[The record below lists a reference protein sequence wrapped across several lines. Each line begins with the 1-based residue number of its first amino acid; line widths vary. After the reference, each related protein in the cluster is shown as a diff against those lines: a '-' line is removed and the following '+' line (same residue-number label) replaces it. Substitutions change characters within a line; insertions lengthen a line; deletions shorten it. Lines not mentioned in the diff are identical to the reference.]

1 MVVTT
6 RTDEPTAAEP
16 TAAEPLHARIT
27 PFEAAG
33 LALLAVAIVQNHLRR
48 RTTSVAMRAYA
59 IRRQAR
65 MSIVQPGATTALVA
79 GLLLE
84 HSRRARS

>member
-1 MVVTT
+1 LTVVTT
-6 RTDEPTAAEP
+6 ELPPSAAPEPP
-16 TAAEPLHARIT
+16 RSRIT
-27 PFEAAG
+27 PLEAAG
-33 LALLAVAIVQNHLRR
+33 LALLAVAIVQNRLRR
-48 RTTSVAMRAYA
+48 RTTSIAMRAYT

-84 HSRRARS
+84 RSRRNRS